1 MRTMTPQEQALV
13 MDNLSVV
20 EQVLRSSVTVRAD
33 IPGME
38 YDDLYQTGCLA
49 LCLAAQRYDGRAPFP
64 AFARVAVRNALMDYF
79 TAIRRHTVPAVSLDK
94 LLGEGDT
101 CTLHN
106 LLADPATAAAN
117 AEHHAQLRS
126 LASARRRHTGV
137 AGLGMEA
144 MLLQAYGFESRD
156 IGPLYGVASK
166 TVAAWVARAR
176 KVLKNDRRF
185 QKEFPH

>member
-1 MRTMTPQEQALV
+1 MTQQEQALV
-13 MDNLSVV
+13 TDNLTIV

-49 LCLAAQRYDGRAPFP
+49 LCRAAQRYDGRAPFP
-64 AFARVAVRNALMDYF
+64 AFARVAVRNAMMDYF
-79 TAIRRHTVPAVSLDK
+79 TAIRRHTVPTISLDM
-94 LLGEGDT
+94 LRGEDDI

-106 LLADPATAAAN
+106 LLAEPATAAAE

-126 LASARRRHTGV
+126 LAGARRRHTGV

-144 MLLQAYGFESRD
+144 MLLKAQGFETRD
-156 IGPLYGVASK
+156 IGALYGVASK

-176 KVLKNDRRF
+176 KVLQNDWRF
-185 QKEFPH
+185 QKELPH